1 MRPTPYNSR
10 TLTPPF
16 AWDGP
21 PASTL
26 LRGASPRRTRKRDKV
41 LATVVIVLIAAIPI
55 AAQSPRQDAESRRV
69 SERIRALQREAEQLA
84 SQSKTLLVD
93 LQRLEV
99 ERNLR
104 TEEAKQAEAAAAAAE
119 QSLLTTAAR
128 LTVLEQQ
135 RDAQLPDL
143 RRQLVDI
150 YKRGRTGYAQLLFGA
165 DNVKDLSRATRAV
178 ASLST
183 VNERRVAQHRAT
195 LEALRGERKALE
207 EQTRELRTRQQQA
220 ADART
225 AAQRAVASRTALLA
239 RIDSRRDLAAQ
250 YAGEL
255 QDAYDRLRQ
264 QLATQRPT
272 RVEVPLAPFRGA
284 LDWPVTIGRVTS
296 RFGQTGG
303 PGGAAVRNGID
314 IATLDGAPVHA
325 VHGGTVAFAGQFTG
339 FGTLVIVDHGANNF
353 TLYGYLSSVAVDRG
367 AIVDAG
373 AELGRT
379 GSGPGAGSGLYFEVR
394 IDGRQVDPLQWLKPR

>member
-1 MRPTPYNSR
+1 MRRRAKVGATP
-10 TLTPPF
+10 
-16 AWDGP
+16 
-21 PASTL
+21 
-26 LRGASPRRTRKRDKV
+26 
-41 LATVVIVLIAAIPI
+41 VIVLLAGIAI
-55 AAQSPRQDAESRRV
+55 AAQAPRQDAESRRV
-69 SERIRALQREAEQLA
+69 SERIKTLQREAEQLA
-84 SQSKTLLVD
+84 TQSKTLLVD
-93 LQRLEV
+93 LQRLEI

-104 TEEAKQAEAAAAAAE
+104 SEAAKQAETAATAAQE
-119 QSLLTTAAR
+119 SLLTTSAR
-128 LTVLEQQ
+128 VTLLEQQ

-195 LEALRGERKALE
+195 LDALRGERKALE

-220 ADART
+220 EEART
-225 AAQRAVASRTALLA
+225 AAQRAVASRTALLT
-239 RIDSRRDLAAQ
+239 RIDSRRDLSAQ

-264 QLATQRPT
+264 QIATPRAT

-284 LDWPVTIGRVTS
+284 LDWPVVIGRVTT
-296 RFGQTGG
+296 RFGQTG

-314 IATLDGAPVHA
+314 IETLEAAPVHA
-325 VHGGTVAFAGQFTG
+325 VHGGTVAFAGPFTG
-339 FGTLVIVDHGANNF
+339 FGTLVILDHGANNF

-367 AIVDAG
+367 AVVDAG
-373 AELGRT
+373 AELGRA
-379 GSGPGAGSGLYFEVR
+379 GSGQGAVSGLYFEVR